1 MLPTHVSPS
10 AGTLRHS
17 TLGSIALALLGL
29 TSGASSAPNT
39 DGVWSAVAPWPL
51 ISVHAALTP
60 DGRVLTYGTKGD
72 GQQTGYFIYD
82 VWDPSAGLNGGHMTL
97 NNLTLTDIFCSS
109 QVILPMTGEIF
120 IAGGDNWTGTATTN
134 TGNNNSNVF
143 NYSGNT
149 LTRGTNMNRARW
161 YSSSIVLVNGDVYIQ
176 GGSGGADFPEVRD
189 GSQSSF
195 RLLSGV
201 ATSSYASNFP
211 RNFLAPDGRVFGYDT
226 NGKMYYVSTGGAGSI
241 ATAGQLNS
249 ANVGWTSSAAMYRPG
264 KILQIGGNSNGAIV
278 IDINGPQP
286 VVAGTQSMSSQRQ
299 WVSATVLPDG
309 KVLATGGSQVDNQ
322 LTGVNN
328 SAEIWD
334 PQTGTWHVGTSGVPA
349 RMYHSGAL
357 LLPDARVLVSGGG
370 APGPQVNTN
379 AEIYSPPYLFAASG
393 ALAPRPQILG
403 GLDTFSVGDSVTLD
417 IDSSTISRV
426 TLIKSGSTT
435 HSVNMDQRFLELP
448 FTQSQ
453 NQLYVQLPPRASDT
467 PPGFYHL
474 FVLNSAGVPS
484 VSKIIR
490 INVDTT
496 PSTAVDYT
504 PTIGGSGGGGYTLA
518 CNSDEVLVGVYGN
531 YATYVNQIGPRCV
544 QMDQFG
550 RWIGNPVSRALTG
563 TTTTGTPFTKTCAR
577 DFAMS
582 GFKGKTSQYV
592 NQLDIECRAL
602 TPTGGLAGIG
612 TYLGGFGGT
621 GGTDTAPLSCGT
633 ENPVYAL
640 YGRSGGFVDAF
651 GAQCRAAPITPI
663 SVNSAPVVVNPGAQS
678 SVVGI
683 PVDLAIQASDG
694 DHDPLTFSATNLPPG
709 LAIGVSSGHV
719 TGVPTTGGT
728 FATTVTASDGSVPAS
743 ASFTWNVTT
752 AGPLAVDPM
761 PTQPSQ
767 VVGAPLTYAASTR
780 GGVNVRYKWQF
791 GDGTPETG
799 YSPSPSVVHAF
810 AAPGVF
816 YVTLTVTDDVG
827 AMFVQQFAQS
837 IHLPLT
843 SSPARNSTNIVYETR
858 AGANSRVWLVNQ
870 DNDSVSVFDAVTNAR
885 LQEIAVGAGP
895 RSIAIAPDGR
905 LWVTSKFGTSI
916 NILSPSTLAV
926 AQTITLPAGSL
937 PFGIV
942 FASAANTA
950 FVALEGSGAVLKL
963 NGTSGV
969 TLASLS
975 VGSNPR
981 HLAIDGAGTN
991 LYVSRFVTPR
1001 QPGEETAVVGTQIG
1015 GNPTGGE
1022 VLVVD
1027 ASGMTLLRTIVLR
1040 HSDKPD
1046 AENQGGGVPNY
1057 LGAVAISPDGTSAI
1071 VPSKQDNVAR
1081 GTLRSGANLTFQN
1094 TVRAI
1099 SSRIDLAAG
1108 TEDYAHRIDHDNSS
1122 VAAATVFDPNGIYVF
1137 VALETSREVAVVDA
1151 YASRELFR
1159 FNVGRAPQ
1167 GLAISPDGLRLYVSN
1182 FMDRTLGI
1190 FDVSDLTTRG
1200 QWTAVQIGTLT
1211 AIATEKLAAPVLT
1224 GKQLFYDARDTRLA
1238 RDSYMS
1244 CASCHNDGGQDGRVW
1259 DLTGMGEGLRNTIN
1273 LRGPGA
1279 AHGRLH
1285 WSSNF
1290 DEVQDFEGQIRAL
1303 EGGTGLMTDTAFN
1316 TGTRSLPLGDPK
1328 AGLSADLDA
1337 LAAYVASL
1345 NQFGRSPNRN
1355 ADGTLTTAGAAG
1367 RNVFRRENCAAC
1379 HSGTAFTDSSTNVL
1393 HDIGTLKP
1401 TSGSRLGG
1409 PLTGIDTPTLRDAWK
1424 TAPYLHDGSAAT
1436 LDAAVSAHAGVVLTT
1451 TDLSNLAAYVG
1462 QIDVLETSAPLPNVA
1477 PSIVNPGAKSAIV
1490 GQSVNVQI
1498 AASDPEGD
1506 VLTYSATGLPSGL
1519 SIGSS
1524 TGRITGAPTTAGART
1539 VVVTVSDSLANAST
1553 SFTFTVLPDSIAP
1566 TTPGT
1571 PTTSTQ
1577 NGKPYLSWSASTDN
1591 VGVTGYIVYRSSTAS
1606 VPGTEVGR
1614 STTTSLRD
1622 TDAQRSRT
1630 YYYSVEAYDSAGNRS
1645 ARSGVAL
1652 YTSK

>member
-1 MLPTHVSPS
+1 VLPNQVPPANGGVRFSMIGS
-10 AGTLRHS
+10 
-17 TLGSIALALLGL
+17 LGLALLGFA
-29 TSGASSAPNT
+29 GAATAGPNA
-39 DGVWSAVAPWPL
+39 DGIWSPVASWPL

-60 DGRVLTYGTKGD
+60 DGRVLTYGTKAN

-109 QVILPMTGEIF
+109 QVILPMTGDIF
-120 IAGGDNWTGTATTN
+120 IAGGDNWTGTGTTN

-143 NYSGNT
+143 SYSGNT
-149 LTRGTNMNRARW
+149 LTRATNMNRARW

-189 GSQSSF
+189 GSQSLF

-201 ATSSYASNFP
+201 ATSSYASSFP

-226 NGKMYYVSTGGAGSI
+226 NGNMYYVTTGGAGSI
-241 ATAGQLNS
+241 ATAGRLNS
-249 ANVGWTSSAAMYRPG
+249 ANVGWTSSEVMYRPG

-349 RMYHSGAL
+349 RLYHSGAL
-357 LLPDARVLVSGGG
+357 LLPDATVLVSGGG

-379 AEIYSPPYLFAASG
+379 AEIYSPPYLFDTNG
-393 ALAPRPQILG
+393 LPAPRPQILG
-403 GLDTFSVGDSVTLD
+403 GFDTFNVGDSITLD
-417 IDSSTISRV
+417 IDSSTIGRV

-448 FTQSQ
+448 FAQSQ
-453 NQLYVQLPPRASDT
+453 NQLYVQLPARASDT

-474 FVLNSAGVPS
+474 FVLNAAGVPS
-484 VSKIIR
+484 VSKLIR
-490 INVDTT
+490 ILVDAT
-496 PSTAVDYT
+496 PNTAVDYT
-504 PTIGGSGGGGYTLA
+504 PTIGGSGGGAYTLA
-518 CNSDEVLVGVYGN
+518 CNANEVLVGVYGN
-531 YATYVNQIGPRCV
+531 YATYVQQIGPQCV

-550 RWIGNPVSRALTG
+550 HWIGNPVSRPVTG

-582 GFKGKTSQYV
+582 GFKGKSSQYV
-592 NQLDIECRAL
+592 DQLQIECRAL
-602 TPTGGLAGIG
+602 TPTGGLSG
-612 TYLGGFGGT
+612 TGTLLGSFGGT
-621 GGTDTAPLSCGT
+621 GGTDQALQGCGT
-633 ENPVYAL
+633 GNPVYAL
-640 YGRSGGFVDAF
+640 YGRSGGWLDAF
-651 GAQCRAAPITPI
+651 GVQCRTAPVTTI
-663 SVNSAPVVVNPGAQS
+663 SVNSTPVVVNPGTQA
-678 SVVGI
+678 SVVGV
-683 PVDLAIQASDG
+683 PVDLSIQASDG

-709 LAIGVSSGHV
+709 LTIGVSSGHA
-719 TGVPTTGGT
+719 TGVPTTAGT
-728 FATTVTASDGSVPAS
+728 FATTVSASDASATASAF
-743 ASFTWNVTT
+743 FTWIVSS
-752 AGPLAVDPM
+752 AGPLVVDAM
-761 PTQPSQ
+761 PNQPSQ
-767 VVGAPLTYAASTR
+767 LVGASITYNASSH

-791 GDGTPETG
+791 GDGTPETA
-799 YSPSPSVVHAF
+799 YSSSPSVVHAF
-810 AAPGVF
+810 SAPGVF
-816 YVTLTVTDDVG
+816 YVTLTVTDDLG
-827 AMFVQQFAQS
+827 GNFVQQFAQT

-843 SSPARNSTNIVYETR
+843 ASPARNSTNIAYETR
-858 AGANSRVWLVNQ
+858 TGANSRVWVVNQ

-885 LQEIAVGAGP
+885 LQEIAVGVGP

-905 LWVTSKFGTSI
+905 VWVTSKLGGSI
-916 NILSPSTLAV
+916 NILSPVSLAV
-926 AQTITLPAGSL
+926 AQTISLAAGSQ

-942 FASAANTA
+942 FANAANTA
-950 FVALEGSGAVLKL
+950 FVALEGSSAVLKL
-963 NGTSGV
+963 SGTTGQ
-969 TLASLS
+969 TLASLP
-975 VGSNPR
+975 VGANPR
-981 HLAIDGAGTN
+981 HLAIDGAGAN
-991 LYVSRFVTPR
+991 LYVSRFVTSP

-1015 GNPTGGE
+1015 GNATGGE

-1027 ASGMTLLRTIVLR
+1027 ANGMTVLRTIVLR

-1046 AENQGGGVPNY
+1046 MENQGSGVPNY
-1057 LGAVAISPDGTSAI
+1057 LGALAISPDGTSAI

-1081 GTLRSGANLTFQN
+1081 GTLRSGANLNFQN

-1099 SSRIDLAAG
+1099 SSRIDLVSG
-1108 TEDYAHRIDHDNSS
+1108 SEDYPHRIDHDNSS
-1122 VAAATVFDPNGIYVF
+1122 VASAAVYDANGIYAF

-1167 GLAISPDGLRLYVSN
+1167 GLAISSDGLRLYVSN
-1182 FMDRTLGI
+1182 FMDRTVSI
-1190 FDVSDLTTRG
+1190 FDISGLTTSG
-1200 QWTAVQIGTLT
+1200 QWTAVQIGAPA
-1211 AIATEKLAAPVLT
+1211 AIATEKLAAGVLA

-1259 DLTGMGEGLRNTIN
+1259 DLTGMGEGLRNTTN
-1273 LRGPGA
+1273 LRGPA
-1279 AHGRLH
+1279 AAQGRLH

-1290 DEVQDFEGQIRAL
+1290 DEVQDFEGQIRTLA
-1303 EGGTGLMTDTAFN
+1303 GGTGLMADTDFN

-1337 LAAYVASL
+1337 LAAYVKSL
-1345 NQFGRSPNRN
+1345 NQFGTSPHRN
-1355 ADGTLTTAGAAG
+1355 ADGTLTTAASAG
-1367 RNVFRRENCAAC
+1367 KQVFRSQNCAEC
-1379 HSGTAFTDSSTNVL
+1379 HSGAAFTDSSTNVL

-1409 PLTGIDTPTLRDAWK
+1409 PLTGIDTPTLRDSWK

-1436 LDAAVSAHAGVVLTT
+1436 LSAAIGAHAGVALTT

-1462 QIDVLETSAPLPNVA
+1462 QIDALETSAPLPNVP
-1477 PSIVNPGAKSAIV
+1477 PSIVNPGNKSAIV
-1490 GQSVNVQI
+1490 SLSVSVQI
-1498 AASDPEGD
+1498 TATDPEGD
-1506 VLTYSATGLPSGL
+1506 VLTYSATGLPVGL

-1524 TGRITGAPTTAGART
+1524 TGLITGTPTTAGARS
-1539 VVVTVSDSLANAST
+1539 VVVTVSDGLATAST
-1553 SFTFTVLPDSIAP
+1553 AFTFTITADTIAP
-1566 TTPGT
+1566 TAPSA
-1571 PTTSTQ
+1571 PTAITQ
-1577 NGKPYLSWSASTDN
+1577 SGKPYVTWTASTDN
-1591 VGVTGYIVYRSSTAS
+1591 VAVTGYIVYRSSLAS

-1614 STTTSLRD
+1614 STATSFRD
-1622 TDAQRSRT
+1622 VNAQKSKI
-1630 YYYSVEAYDSAGNRS
+1630 YYYAVEAYDAAGNRS
-1645 ARSGVAL
+1645 VRSGVTMF
-1652 YTSK
+1652 TSK